1 MSGISTHILDTSVG
15 RPAAGIE
22 VSLECRAHTGLT
34 WVMLAHAVTDQDG
47 RCRQLLTAE
56 QVARGVHRLRFRTGA
71 YFAARGQATLYPE
84 IAISFEVTEPGAGYH
99 IPLLLNPFGYSTYRG
114 S

>member
-1 MSGISTHILDTSVG
+1 
-15 RPAAGIE
+15 
-22 VSLECRAHTGLT
+22 
-34 WVMLAHAVTDQDG
+34 
-47 RCRQLLTAE
+47 
-56 QVARGVHRLRFRTGA
+56 VHRLRFRTGA

-84 IAISFEVTEPGAGYH
+84 IAITFEVTEPGAGYH